1 MMHVFSR
8 SNLEMPEV
16 KRSIYPGSSSG
27 DLVGPIN
34 VEKFSDRL
42 WQVTEA
48 EKKKY
53 YGSFRI
59 AVGGPTETSPQE
71 SAKRPQYKRS
81 ELARKPEGQDESI
94 AFEPMAYS
102 GAPPEFYKD
111 LFHVWAPR
119 AILDFTACDLTPAFI
134 AIESKLPYLGVM
146 YTEDHMV
153 AGYKHLSQLVFEAM
167 CDESSPLH
175 DAKLSALVHK
185 NEKPNDEQANNKK
198 KRPRKGTSKTKTEE
212 ENAGGEEQEQQ
223 EPAGEGVEESGK
235 NDGEE
240 KKTKKPKTESKSQ
253 SLDAL
258 MAQLQGLRKQ

>member
-1 MMHVFSR
+1 M
-8 SNLEMPEV
+8 
-16 KRSIYPGSSSG
+16 
-27 DLVGPIN
+27 
-34 VEKFSDRL
+34 
-42 WQVTEA
+42 
-48 EKKKY
+48 
-53 YGSFRI
+53 
-59 AVGGPTETSPQE
+59 
-71 SAKRPQYKRS
+71 
-81 ELARKPEGQDESI
+81 
-94 AFEPMAYS
+94 
-102 GAPPEFYKD
+102 
-111 LFHVWAPR
+111 
-119 AILDFTACDLTPAFI
+119 TPAFI

>member
-175 DAKLSALVHK
+175 DAKLSALVRK

-198 KRPRKGTSKTKTEE
+198 KRPRKGTSKTQTEV